1 MWAINAY
8 LQFINRYS
16 TVEGYN
22 KKRAAAQMLVRG
34 CGGLSVRG
42 VIEIMRVFI
51 TGATGFAGSHL
62 VELLLE
68 QGHQILA
75 LVHPATSHQDLP
87 SHDLV
92 RPIAGDLLDPDGLA
106 RSVAD
111 ARPDIIFH
119 LAGQA
124 YPARSWIEP
133 AQTIAV
139 NTGGTANLLRAA
151 AEYGRPR
158 VVVVTSAEIYG
169 PISASDLPLT
179 ESTTPHPRHP
189 YGVSKLAAGQL
200 ARAYW
205 ERYGLPV
212 VEARPFNHIGPHQA
226 AGFVVPDF
234 ASQLAAIRLGRAEP
248 VICVGNLEP
257 ERDFTDVRDVARA
270 YWQLAEKGLPGEAY
284 LICSG
289 HSVSIRQLLDTLIEL
304 SGVEV
309 QVETEQRRINPVDT
323 PCLYG
328 SYAKIERD
336 TGWRPQIPLR
346 QSLADALADWDERL
360 RRA

>member
-1 MWAINAY
+1 
-8 LQFINRYS
+8 
-16 TVEGYN
+16 
-22 KKRAAAQMLVRG
+22 
-34 CGGLSVRG
+34 
-42 VIEIMRVFI
+42 MRVFI

-68 QGHQILA
+68 HDHQILA
-75 LVHPATSHQDLP
+75 LVHEATSHQDLP
-87 SHDLV
+87 AHDLIQPV
-92 RPIAGDLLDPDGLA
+92 VGDLLDPDELA
-106 RSVAD
+106 RAVAA
-111 ARPDIIFH
+111 ARPDVIFH

-151 AEYGRPR
+151 AEYGHPR

-169 PISASDLPLT
+169 PISTGDLPLT
-179 ESTTPHPRHP
+179 ESTVPHPRHP
-189 YGVSKLAAGQL
+189 YGVSKLAAGEL

-205 ERYGLPV
+205 ERYKLPV
-212 VEARPFNHIGPHQA
+212 VEARPFNHIGPRQA

-248 VICVGNLEP
+248 IIRVGNLAP

-270 YWQLAEKGLPGEAY
+270 YWRLAEQGHPGEAY

-289 HSVSIRQLLDTLIEL
+289 QPVSIRHLLDLMIDL
-304 SGVEV
+304 SGVSVEV
-309 QVETEQRRINPVDT
+309 QTDERRINPVDI

-328 SYAKIERD
+328 SFAKIERD
-336 TGWRPQIPLR
+336 SGWHPQIPLR
-346 QSLADALADWDERL
+346 QSLADALDDWEQRL
-360 RRA
+360 LAG